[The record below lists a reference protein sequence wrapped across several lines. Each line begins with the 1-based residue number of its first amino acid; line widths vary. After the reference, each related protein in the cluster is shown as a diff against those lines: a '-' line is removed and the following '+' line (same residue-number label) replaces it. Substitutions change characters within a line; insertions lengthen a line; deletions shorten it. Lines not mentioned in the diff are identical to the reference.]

1 MHNDVTNCGNNC
13 KQTVNES
20 YEPQIESVL
29 TSARQLVDFRDEY
42 NRRRRCMKSPI
53 TAVAACIVNS
63 DDVTVRRR
71 YCTAAAAAAAAAERI
86 DAEEDT
92 AELI

>member
-1 MHNDVTNCGNNC
+1 
-13 KQTVNES
+13 
-20 YEPQIESVL
+20 
-29 TSARQLVDFRDEY
+29 
-42 NRRRRCMKSPI
+42 MKSPI
-53 TAVAACIVNS
+53 TAVAACIVNC

-71 YCTAAAAAAAAAERI
+71 YCTAAAAAAAERI

>member
-1 MHNDVTNCGNNC
+1 
-13 KQTVNES
+13 
-20 YEPQIESVL
+20 
-29 TSARQLVDFRDEY
+29 
-42 NRRRRCMKSPI
+42 MKSPI
-53 TAVAACIVNS
+53 TAVAACIVNC

-71 YCTAAAAAAAAAERI
+71 YCTAAAAAAERI